1 MINVLELCAGAGG
14 LALGFAQ
21 AGFNHLC
28 LIDNDKNCVKTLEA
42 NFSDVEIIN
51 EDINLFLK
59 NIKTRKN
66 SFIKETDVLVAGLP
80 CQSFSYVGKGQGLKD
95 ERGLLFLT
103 FIEIM
108 KILKPKLFLIENV
121 KGLKSN
127 NNGETLK
134 FIIEQFN
141 LNGYEVTYKV
151 LNAWDYNVAQKRER
165 LFIVGCRKK
174 HVINNFQFPEK
185 ISIKPVLKNVL
196 KDVPASEGL
205 KYSESKK
212 TILKLVPPGGCWR
225 HLPDVIARSYLKNS
239 YFLGGGKTG
248 IARRLS
254 WDEPSLTLTTSP
266 MQKQTERCHPA
277 ETRPFTVREYARI
290 QSFPDD
296 WQFYGSVYSK
306 YKQIGNAVPVNLAKC
321 VATSLKSFYLE
332 NLA

>member
-1 MINVLELCAGAGG
+1 M
-14 LALGFAQ
+14 
-21 AGFNHLC
+21 
-28 LIDNDKNCVKTLEA
+28 
-42 NFSDVEIIN
+42 
-51 EDINLFLK
+51 
-59 NIKTRKN
+59 
-66 SFIKETDVLVAGLP
+66 VARLP

-165 LFIVGCRKK
+165 LFIIGCRKENA
-174 HVINNFQFPEK
+174 INNFQFPKK
-185 ISIKPVLKNVL
+185 ISIKPVL

-212 TILKLVPPGGCWR
+212 TILKLVPPG
-225 HLPDVIARSYLKNS
+225 
-239 YFLGGGKTG
+239 
-248 IARRLS
+248 
-254 WDEPSLTLTTSP
+254 
-266 MQKQTERCHPA
+266 
-277 ETRPFTVREYARI
+277 RE
-290 QSFPDD
+290 S
-296 WQFYGSVYSK
+296 
-306 YKQIGNAVPVNLAKC
+306 NLLCKP
-321 VATSLKSFYLE
+321 TFNEL
-332 NLA
+332 